1 MKLRHV
7 VVHFGEGRQFELK
20 VASEPPGRDQARD
33 WFDREF
39 VALECDVAS
48 PIGKVLAADRVLGV
62 ARYSGENRFRSDPA
76 WAQTYAT
83 NAVALLDAEYI
94 RVDVPAYSIGF

>member
-1 MKLRHV
+1 MTSRHV

-20 VASEPPGRDQARD
+20 AAAPPPSREQARE

-48 PIGKVLAADRVLGV
+48 PIGKVLAADRVLSV
-62 ARYSGENRFRSDPA
+62 AKYSGENRFRSDPD
-76 WAQTYAT
+76 WARTYAT
-83 NAVALLDAEYI
+83 NAAALLDADYI

>member
-1 MKLRHV
+1 MTSRHV

-20 VASEPPGRDQARD
+20 AASQTSSREQARD

-39 VALECDVAS
+39 VTLECDVAS
-48 PIGKVLAADRVLGV
+48 PIGKVLAADRVLSV
-62 ARYSGENRFRSDPA
+62 AKYSGESRFRSDPA

-83 NAVALLDAEYI
+83 NAAALLDADYI